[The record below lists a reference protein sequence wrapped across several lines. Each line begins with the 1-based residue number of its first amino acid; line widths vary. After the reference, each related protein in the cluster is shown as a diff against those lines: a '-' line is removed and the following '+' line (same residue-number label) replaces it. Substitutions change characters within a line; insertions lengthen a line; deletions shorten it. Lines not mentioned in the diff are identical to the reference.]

1 MMTIEERAEQAVQY
15 KHSFNCAQAVMLAY
29 EDEIGLS
36 SDLIMQ
42 LGSGFGLGM
51 GCMEATC
58 GALVGAVAAA
68 GFKNKA
74 GTPTKNIAKKILE
87 NFEKR
92 CGATLCKDLK
102 GIDAGKVLCSCEDCV
117 RNAVFALEDEMPR

>member
-1 MMTIEERAEQAVQY
+1 MDRAEQAVKY
-15 KHSFNCAQAVMLAY
+15 KREFNCAQAVMLAY
-29 EDEIGLS
+29 EDEMGLG
-36 SDLIMQ
+36 SDVIMKF
-42 LGSGFGLGM
+42 GSGFGLGM

-58 GALVGAVAAA
+58 GALVGAVAVA
-68 GFKNKA
+68 GFKNKD
-74 GTPTKNIAKKILE
+74 GGPTKNIAKRILE

-102 GIDAGKVLCSCEDCV
+102 GIGTGKVLCPCEECV